1 MGIEPYQITSA
12 LFGVAT
18 QRLLRRK
25 AEEGYGRRVPVSEVA
40 RMDEKLREMVLQ
52 RADAGRLAQALA
64 DQPDHRT
71 MADEARE
78 LVTDRIT
85 DQAEAD
91 RVLGASRA
99 EH

>member
-1 MGIEPYQITSA
+1 
-12 LFGVAT
+12 
-18 QRLLRRK
+18 
-25 AEEGYGRRVPVSEVA
+25 
-40 RMDEKLREMVLQ
+40 
-52 RADAGRLAQALA
+52 
-64 DQPDHRT
+64 